1 MVTINEVMSK
11 ERLDSYIDEAAR
23 IAEHKDGFGVSGCDL
38 NSGNWWAV
46 YTRQSSREQA
56 ENDRLNEY
64 LLTCARLAKQ
74 NGVIVLRE
82 YIIYDCVSS
91 EDFDRP
97 GIKWLRGELIAGRR
111 IKGVIIP
118 TQGRLSMDPLHQ
130 MTFEKECQY
139 YGVQV
144 IYGDAPGGNDWGSQT
159 TRLIQAQ
166 ANALRVKTN
175 RDNALSG
182 NI

>member
-1 MVTINEVMSK
+1 MVTMTEVMSK

-23 IAEHKDGFGVSGCDL
+23 IAEYKDGFGVSGCDL
-38 NSGNWWAV
+38 NSGNWWAA

-97 GIKWLRGELIAGRR
+97 GIKWLRGE
-111 IKGVIIP
+111 
-118 TQGRLSMDPLHQ
+118 
-130 MTFEKECQY
+130 
-139 YGVQV
+139 
-144 IYGDAPGGNDWGSQT
+144 
-159 TRLIQAQ
+159 
-166 ANALRVKTN
+166 
-175 RDNALSG
+175 
-182 NI
+182 